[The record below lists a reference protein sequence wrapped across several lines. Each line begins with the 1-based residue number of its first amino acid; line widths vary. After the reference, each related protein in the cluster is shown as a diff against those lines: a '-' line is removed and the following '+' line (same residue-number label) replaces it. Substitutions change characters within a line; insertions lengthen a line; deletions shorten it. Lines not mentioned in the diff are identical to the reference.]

1 MTVPN
6 ITNIM
11 LQLHSR
17 FEFLY
22 GSQADACMKRFQMM
36 IGRYGI
42 DTSYQSTFQV
52 LADGTQPARG
62 WSSADS
68 ILITYGDSIVQEGE
82 APLETLRSF
91 MMQRV
96 GKTITGIHILPFFP
110 YTSDDGFSVQNYHE
124 VREDLGGWMH
134 IRRLAREYRVMG
146 DVVINHVSAQ
156 SNWFRDF
163 KKGIAP
169 ARDYFHVTEP
179 SPALDQ
185 VTRPRNLPLLTPVK
199 TPMGPVHV
207 WTTFSP
213 DQIDLNF
220 ANPDVLF
227 EFLDI
232 ILLYISQGVSVLR
245 LDAIAYLWKRVGT
258 NCIHLPETHEVV
270 KLIRNVLDLLAPHV
284 TIITE
289 TNVPHAENVSYF
301 GTGDEAH
308 MVYQFS
314 LPPLLLHALLRGNAR
329 WLTQWA
335 AGLQPA
341 PDGCAYFNF
350 TSSHDGVGVRPLE
363 GLVPTEEFEY
373 LVNAVLRRNGRVSNK
388 KNPDGSESPYELN
401 ITYYDA
407 LACEGGTDDG
417 HQTDRFLCSQAIML
431 SLQGVPGIYIHA
443 LTGSKNDLEGL
454 AWKGYNRAI
463 NRKQWQR
470 RHLEHALDDENTSTG
485 QVFDRYLHLLK
496 IRSAQPAFDPAAE
509 QKVLDLGDALFAHI
523 RSSEE
528 GTLLCLFNVTDAR
541 VDVHV
546 HAALPEAHRKEAYR
560 DVISGD
566 IRGRDGHVRLAP
578 YDVVWLK
585 V

>member
-350 TSSHDGVGVRPLE
+350 TSSQDGVGVRPLE

>member
-1 MTVPN
+1 
-6 ITNIM
+6 
-11 LQLHSR
+11 
-17 FEFLY
+17 
-22 GSQADACMKRFQMM
+22 
-36 IGRYGI
+36 
-42 DTSYQSTFQV
+42 
-52 LADGTQPARG
+52 
-62 WSSADS
+62 
-68 ILITYGDSIVQEGE
+68 VQEGE

-363 GLVPTEEFEY
+363 
-373 LVNAVLRRNGRVSNK
+373 
-388 KNPDGSESPYELN
+388 
-401 ITYYDA
+401 
-407 LACEGGTDDG
+407 
-417 HQTDRFLCSQAIML
+417 
-431 SLQGVPGIYIHA
+431 
-443 LTGSKNDLEGL
+443 
-454 AWKGYNRAI
+454 
-463 NRKQWQR
+463 
-470 RHLEHALDDENTSTG
+470 
-485 QVFDRYLHLLK
+485 
-496 IRSAQPAFDPAAE
+496 
-509 QKVLDLGDALFAHI
+509 
-523 RSSEE
+523 
-528 GTLLCLFNVTDAR
+528 
-541 VDVHV
+541 
-546 HAALPEAHRKEAYR
+546 
-560 DVISGD
+560 
-566 IRGRDGHVRLAP
+566 
-578 YDVVWLK
+578 
-585 V
+585 

>member
-1 MTVPN
+1 
-6 ITNIM
+6 
-11 LQLHSR
+11 
-17 FEFLY
+17 
-22 GSQADACMKRFQMM
+22 
-36 IGRYGI
+36 
-42 DTSYQSTFQV
+42 
-52 LADGTQPARG
+52 
-62 WSSADS
+62 
-68 ILITYGDSIVQEGE
+68 
-82 APLETLRSF
+82 
-91 MMQRV
+91 
-96 GKTITGIHILPFFP
+96 
-110 YTSDDGFSVQNYHE
+110 
-124 VREDLGGWMH
+124 
-134 IRRLAREYRVMG
+134 
-146 DVVINHVSAQ
+146 
-156 SNWFRDF
+156 
-163 KKGIAP
+163 
-169 ARDYFHVTEP
+169 
-179 SPALDQ
+179 
-185 VTRPRNLPLLTPVK
+185 
-199 TPMGPVHV
+199 
-207 WTTFSP
+207 
-213 DQIDLNF
+213 
-220 ANPDVLF
+220 
-227 EFLDI
+227 
-232 ILLYISQGVSVLR
+232 
-245 LDAIAYLWKRVGT
+245 
-258 NCIHLPETHEVV
+258 
-270 KLIRNVLDLLAPHV
+270 
-284 TIITE
+284 
-289 TNVPHAENVSYF
+289 
-301 GTGDEAH
+301 
-308 MVYQFS
+308 
-314 LPPLLLHALLRGNAR
+314 
-329 WLTQWA
+329 
-335 AGLQPA
+335 
-341 PDGCAYFNF
+341 
-350 TSSHDGVGVRPLE
+350 
-363 GLVPTEEFEY
+363 VPTEEFEY

>member
-17 FEFLY
+17 FEYLY

-566 IRGRDGHVRLAP
+566 IRGRDGHVTLAP

>member
-134 IRRLAREYRVMG
+134 IRRLAREYCVMG

>member
-22 GSQADACMKRFQMM
+22 GAQADACMKRFEMM

-42 DTSYQSTFQV
+42 DTSYRSKFQV
-52 LADGTQPARG
+52 LADGTQPTRG

-110 YTSDDGFSVQNYHE
+110 YTSDDGFSVQNYRE

-146 DVVINHVSAQ
+146 DVVINHVSAK
-156 SNWFRDF
+156 SDWFGDF

-169 ARDYFHVTEP
+169 ARDYFHVTQP

-199 TPMGPVHV
+199 TPEGPAHV

-245 LDAIAYLWKRVGT
+245 LDAIAYLWKRIGT

-301 GTGDEAH
+301 GMGDEAH

-341 PDGCAYFNF
+341 PEGCAYFNF

-363 GLVPTEEFEY
+363 GLVPTDEFDY
-373 LVNAVLRRNGRVSNK
+373 LVNAVLRRNGRVSYK

-407 LACEGGTDDG
+407 LAQEGGTDEG

-470 RHLEHALDDENTSTG
+470 PHLEHALDDENTSTG

-496 IRSAQPAFDPAAE
+496 IRSAQPAFDPAAH
-509 QKVLDLGDALFAHI
+509 QQVLDLGDALFAHI
-523 RSSEE
+523 RSCEE
-528 GTLLCLFNVTDAR
+528 ETVLCLFNVTDAQ
-541 VDVHV
+541 VDVNV
-546 HAALPEAHRKEAYR
+546 HAALSGEHQKEAYR
-560 DVISGD
+560 DVITGD
-566 IRGRDGHVRLAP
+566 IRGRDGHVTLAP

>member
-17 FEFLY
+17 FEYLY

-454 AWKGYNRAI
+454 ACKGYNRAI

-566 IRGRDGHVRLAP
+566 IRGRDGHVTLAP